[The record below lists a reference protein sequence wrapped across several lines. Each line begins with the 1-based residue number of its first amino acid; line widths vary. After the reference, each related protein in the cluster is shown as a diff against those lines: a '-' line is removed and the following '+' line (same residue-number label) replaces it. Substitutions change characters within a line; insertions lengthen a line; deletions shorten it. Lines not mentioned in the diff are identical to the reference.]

1 MSDRS
6 RFHTRIRRI
15 DLLATMTATKPRKQ
29 ASQARSRATVD
40 ALVEA
45 TARILVDEGFDKA
58 STNRIAERA
67 GVSVGSLYQYFP
79 SKEALVLAVAE
90 RHNREIMQVVSEA
103 LDELVSLQV
112 EAAVRRLVGVAID
125 GHRVNP
131 ELHRV
136 LAEEVPRTGDLDGLR
151 DVNENAG
158 RRFRRYLEEHRD
170 EVAVEDLD
178 LAAFICATSI
188 ESLTHNAVLHRPELC
203 SDDTV
208 ERLTEEASRLIV
220 AYLKGGRG

>member
-1 MSDRS
+1 
-6 RFHTRIRRI
+6 
-15 DLLATMTATKPRKQ
+15 LATRTATKPRKQ

-79 SKEALVLAVAE
+79 SKEALVIAVAE
-90 RHNREIMQVVSEA
+90 RHNREIMQAVGVA
-103 LDELVSLQV
+103 LDELGSLPV
-112 EAAVRRLVGVAID
+112 EAAVRRLIGVAID

-136 LAEEVPRTGDLDGLR
+136 LAEEVPRTGDLEGLR
-151 DVNENAG
+151 YVNEDAG
-158 RRFRRYLEEHRD
+158 RRFRQFLEEHRD
-170 EVAVEDLD
+170 EVAVQDLD
-178 LAAFICATSI
+178 LAAFVCATSI

-203 SDDTV
+203 SD
-208 ERLTEEASRLIV
+208 EMAMRLIDETSRLIV
-220 AYLKGGRG
+220 GYLNSHSG